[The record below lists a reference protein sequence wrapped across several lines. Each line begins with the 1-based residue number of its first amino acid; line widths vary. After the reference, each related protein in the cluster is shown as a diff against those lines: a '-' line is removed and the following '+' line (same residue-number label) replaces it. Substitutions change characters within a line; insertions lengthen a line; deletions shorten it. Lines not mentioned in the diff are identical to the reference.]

1 MLVLSG
7 DVLTI
12 FWIAAVPAFLAVFL
26 LTFGVRE
33 QGSPEKTASAS
44 PLRPAEFARLNSAVW
59 TVIAAASCLTLAGSA
74 KPSFSSNRRMRGSA
88 VPGYRDEVPG
98 DSFLLVMDKISSLP
112 SARPDRF
119 LRCQEAME
127 GRVLPDG
134 GAAEEAG

>member
-59 TVIAAASCLTLAGSA
+59 TVIAAASCLTLAR
-74 KPSFSSNRRMRGSA
+74 FSEA
-88 VPGYRDEVPG
+88 
-98 DSFLLVMDKISSLP
+98 FLLLKSEDAGFSRAWIS
-112 SARPDRF
+112 
-119 LRCQEAME
+119 
-127 GRVLPDG
+127 
-134 GAAEEAG
+134 